1 MESEIGC
8 CNYSMRDILL
18 QKQREDFH
26 IMTNW
31 KKQFVP
37 IIASQAFTLLGASAV
52 QFAVIWWVTIQTES
66 AISLGIAAIVAI
78 VPSILLG
85 PIAGVWVDRYNRRT
99 VMIIADIYVAILS
112 ATLGIV
118 FFLFETPPIWFVYII
133 LFMRGIGTTFHM
145 PAMQA
150 AIPMLVPP
158 EMLTKAGGWGSMI
171 NSFSTLL
178 GPVMGASLFRLFSI
192 EGVVLIDIFG
202 MICAITC
209 LLFIKIPDIPKSDV
223 KVKITDDMKQGFRA
237 MRENKPL
244 IAIFPFLLIMMFL
257 FMPLASLF
265 PLLVRVHFLGT
276 EWHNGMSEFL
286 FAGGMLAS
294 SLILGILGGMKR
306 RFLMASLAIG
316 LMGITALISGALPY
330 NLFWIF
336 IVLCFFMGG
345 SVPFMQVPFMAY
357 IQETIAPDKMGKV
370 FSLIMM
376 AVTSMTP
383 LGLLIAAPISEII
396 GINWWF
402 LFSGIAL
409 IVNFF
414 LCRLMTRKYDA
425 ETMQPEK
432 TEIADE

>member
-1 MESEIGC
+1 
-8 CNYSMRDILL
+8 
-18 QKQREDFH
+18 
-26 IMTNW
+26 MTNW

-37 IIASQAFTLLGASAV
+37 IITSQAFTLLGASAV

-112 ATLGIV
+112 ATLGVV
-118 FFLFETPPIWFVYII
+118 FLLFETPPIWFVYII

-171 NSFSTLL
+171 NSFSSLL
-178 GPVMGASLFRLFSI
+178 GPVMGAALFRLFSI

-209 LLFIKIPDIPKSDV
+209 LLFIKIPDIPKSGE
-223 KVKITDDMKQGFRA
+223 KVSIIADMKQGFHA

-244 IAIFPFLLIMMFL
+244 MSIFPFLLIMMFL
-257 FMPLASLF
+257 FMPLGSLF

-286 FAGGMLAS
+286 FAGGMVAA
-294 SLILGILGGMKR
+294 SLILGTLGGMKR

-316 LMGITALISGALPY
+316 LMGITALVSGALPY
-330 NLFWIF
+330 NAFWVF

-402 LFSGIAL
+402 FFSGIAL

-432 TEIADE
+432 FETAEE